1 MKASKV
7 VLALGSNMGNRREN
21 IVRAVSMLE
30 EFCAFEAKSRIYETS
45 PVGYAG
51 QRDFLNAAVF
61 GETLAE
67 PLELLRQ
74 CKRLESELGRR
85 ANFRNGPRPIDID
98 IIFYENESVSTEEL
112 TVPHP
117 RWRERDFVTTPLVD
131 LLEQGAFDGGAL
143 AELKREIGAFSKM
156 FEPFSA
162 F

>member
-21 IVRAVSMLE
+21 IVKAVSMLE

-45 PVGYAG
+45 PVGYAE
-51 QRDFLNAAVF
+51 QRDFLNAA
-61 GETLAE
+61 
-67 PLELLRQ
+67 
-74 CKRLESELGRR
+74 LGRE

-131 LLEQGAFDGGAL
+131 LLEQGAFDGGAF

>member
-1 MKASKV
+1 MKARKV

-21 IVRAVSMLE
+21 IVKAVSMLE
-30 EFCAFEAKSRIYETS
+30 EFCAFEAKSRIYET
-45 PVGYAG
+45 PPAGYAE
-51 QRDFLNAAVF
+51 QRDFLNAVVY

-74 CKRLESELGRR
+74 CKKLEAGLGRE

-98 IIFYENESVSTEEL
+98 IIFYENESISTEEL

-117 RWRERDFVTTPLVD
+117 RWRERDFVTTPLLD
-131 LLEQGAFDGGAL
+131 LLEQGAFDGGAF
-143 AELKREIGAFSKM
+143 AELRAEIRAFARI

>member
-21 IVRAVSMLE
+21 IVKAVSMLE

-45 PVGYAG
+45 PVGYAE

-61 GETLAE
+61 GETFAE

-74 CKRLESELGRR
+74 CKRLESALGRE

-98 IIFYENESVSTEEL
+98 IIFYEIESVS
-112 TVPHP
+112 
-117 RWRERDFVTTPLVD
+117 
-131 LLEQGAFDGGAL
+131 
-143 AELKREIGAFSKM
+143 
-156 FEPFSA
+156 SA
-162 F
+162 TL